1 MGIFISRDG
10 QQFGPYPVEQVRE
23 LLNQGILQANDLAW
37 HEGLEGWI
45 SLGELKASEPGDPP
59 PPIPAQPEPAMA
71 APPAKAGGNIKL
83 FIGLGAT
90 LAVLAIAAGAWL
102 LLAPKKEQLAGSDP
116 KPNAPGSQNPK
127 TKAPTAKLTPEEAAE
142 VMAWEIGTWE
152 SQGEGQP
159 AGGQPN
165 PIMMTKEVR
174 WKEEGKSLE
183 YQFSLIENGKPV
195 TYFGHQEYD
204 AAMGVFVYRS
214 KWGNNPETTSH
225 EVHDITTGISRGI
238 SVPTPANGEPSTTV
252 LNKRV
257 GDDQSEQTL
266 KTSQN
271 GQVIYSH
278 QITSTRI
285 NTAPTEPTV
294 ANPEPKDPN
303 LDQIESPEALAKR
316 TLDALSKNDF
326 SALSKLGAESLPKEV
341 LINTWAN
348 LRYAATEENI
358 QLTAQRR
365 NITEEEA
372 KEYLKEKIRKEK
384 ARMEE
389 MYEKG
394 IKEETAD
401 RRQSFDR
408 VIAEGKKQANID
420 WGKVS
425 FVRLEGEP
433 FEKNGIKGG
442 DFFIVLAY
450 QGNNFKIKL
459 DDCMHYPKHGWFL
472 THGPDWGDGT
482 DEDDAGASDETSEG
496 ESSHEEPAPPEPAPN
511 APAKGLVAYY
521 PFNGNARNEAGNNH
535 HGQVFGAKL
544 TADRHGKV
552 NSAYQF
558 KPGDHIK
565 IDGLMG
571 KPKNLT
577 LSAWV
582 KLDGQ
587 QGRLGSEIIS
597 LGDIAVLRADNKSP
611 YSQKTGTGGI
621 FFGGEKFWIHTMA
634 KANYTGT
641 GWHQIVFTFDD
652 GANAQV
658 TYVDGKQMA
667 SKENPKSIVYEGG
680 GTDTFIGVHGK
691 TAKQNWRSQGIIDDL
706 RVYDRA
712 LTSAEVEKLFRSEKP
727 AFPLQAGNPIKITT
741 ITELRAEAQ
750 GGNPQAQFSM
760 GLKFINGSD
769 GLKKNPQVTEKL
781 WLRASKQ
788 GHLIAQMN
796 LGLLYSRGALGEK
809 DSLKGYQWAKLSVQG
824 GHQRAKQLV
833 ETLEKELT
841 PEQITEADKFVKNF
855 IPVSENSIVEEP
867 TNPEPN
873 TQPVQYTILGT
884 LTDQFDLTKA
894 KTNVEDTLE
903 AHPGVDLMVGL
914 FEYNPPAI
922 LKSLKTANQLGK
934 VKVVGFD
941 ENDATLQA
949 IKDGTM
955 HGTVV
960 HNPYQIGYKSIE
972 VLHALKQGKDHIIPK
987 DGFIKIPARA
997 IRRDN
1002 VEQFQ
1007 ATLKKHLKGPDPM
1020 AVSDD
1025 WPRFSIVTTGH
1036 AGFWTIASTGISEA
1050 GYDLRVQTEIHKPTQ
1065 GVRDQNR
1072 ILQEL
1077 VAEGVDGIAISP
1089 LDPANQKAFLQDIAK
1104 KTILITNDLDVP
1116 ESNRRAHISL
1126 NNYEAGR
1133 LCGKLVKEALPQ
1145 GGEVMI
1151 FVGLLNSETAKLR
1164 RQGLVDEL
1172 NNVEAPTKPEPK
1184 AEAKQLTPEEI
1195 SEALSLRVGTFK
1207 VTEKA
1212 SGKVLETFTGTWVK
1226 KGLSTEFR
1234 NTGENKAGAI
1244 VTYDPVQNLF
1254 IENFENGASIH
1265 HSTWNP
1271 LTKTLVRR
1279 LITPKPPAGESVT
1292 MFLRKIGPNQNDIR
1306 IEFRRNGELVRKI
1319 EAIGT
1324 RIEKPAELA
1333 PSTKPESSDD
1343 DKKPGTVLWEFE
1355 TGDGVG
1361 SSPAIGPDG
1370 TVYVGSWD
1378 KKLYAL
1384 SGKTGDKLWEFK
1396 TGDGVECSPAIG
1408 PDGTVYVGSDDG
1420 KLYALSGKTGDKLW
1434 EFQTGGVV
1442 VRSSP
1447 AIGTDGT
1454 LYVGSGDHNLYA
1466 KLYALSGKTGIKL
1479 WEFKTGRTVYS
1490 SPAIGTD
1497 GTVYVGS
1504 GDRKLY
1510 ALSGKTGVKLWE
1522 FKTGREV
1529 HSSPAIGTDG
1539 TVYVGSDDYKL
1550 YALSGKTGDKLWEFK
1565 TGFMVSSSPAIGTDG
1580 TLYVGSSDKKLYA
1593 INGKTGVKLWEF
1605 KTGGTVSSSPTIGT
1619 GGTLY
1624 VGSYDK
1630 KLYAI
1635 KTNSKGLAKSPW
1647 PMRGQNP
1654 QHTGRA
1660 PKQ

>member
-1 MGIFISRDG
+1 MEIFISREG
-10 QQFGPYPVEQVRE
+10 QQFGPYPIEQVRE
-23 LLNQGILQANDLAW
+23 LLNQNVLLPDDLAY
-37 HEGLEGWI
+37 HEGLDNWV
-45 SLGELKASEPGDPP
+45 SLSDIVGITEVPTIPPLPPPTPQIDLAQTSEPSSSPVTSAQSSVAPASAGQGRMVLAFVSVLLVLVGLGSVGIWFAFFNEKQSDSGANKAS
-59 PPIPAQPEPAMA
+59 
-71 APPAKAGGNIKL
+71 L
-83 FIGLGAT
+83 T
-90 LAVLAIAAGAWL
+90 R
-102 LLAPKKEQLAGSDP
+102 
-116 KPNAPGSQNPK
+116 APGALSP
-127 TKAPTAKLTPEEAAE
+127 AE
-142 VMAWEIGTWE
+142 VETLFADDIGTWKAR
-152 SQGEGQP
+152 GFVMY
-159 AGGQPN
+159 AGGPLQDENFELIIEWDKQGASTICKFAPLIN
-165 PIMMTKEVR
+165 GERVPFV
-174 WKEEGKSLE
+174 GK
-183 YQFSLIENGKPV
+183 KK
-195 TYFGHQEYD
+195 YD
-204 AAMGVFVYRS
+204 PQAGVFIWRS
-214 KWGNNPETTSH
+214 KGGEFPEGTSH
-225 EVHDITTGISRGI
+225 ERYDAKTKTYH
-238 SVPTPANGEPSTTV
+238 GEGTFPDGA
-252 LNKRV
+252 K
-257 GDDQSEQTL
+257 E
-266 KTSQN
+266 
-271 GQVIYSH
+271 
-278 QITSTRI
+278 TSTQRI
-285 NTAPTEPTV
+285 IHQNRRYMKSQVVKDGEVVFIREAVLTRVLDNNSNKPSLLGNILAMALPTGSGDMPAE
-294 ANPEPKDPN
+294 AAS
-303 LDQIESPEALAKR
+303 ESM
-316 TLDALSKNDF
+316 DS
-326 SALSKLGAESLPKEV
+326 
-341 LINTWAN
+341 
-348 LRYAATEENI
+348 
-358 QLTAQRR
+358 
-365 NITEEEA
+365 EEA
-372 KEYLKEKIRKEK
+372 HDHSHDHIGPVTDSLRK
-384 ARMEE
+384 
-389 MYEKG
+389 
-394 IKEETAD
+394 
-401 RRQSFDR
+401 S
-408 VIAEGKKQANID
+408 
-420 WGKVS
+420 
-425 FVRLEGEP
+425 
-433 FEKNGIKGG
+433 
-442 DFFIVLAY
+442 
-450 QGNNFKIKL
+450 
-459 DDCMHYPKHGWFL
+459 
-472 THGPDWGDGT
+472 
-482 DEDDAGASDETSEG
+482 
-496 ESSHEEPAPPEPAPN
+496 
-511 APAKGLVAYY
+511 LVAYY

-544 TADRHGKV
+544 TADRHGKA
-552 NSAYQF
+552 NSAYHF
-558 KPGDHIK
+558 KLGDHVK

-571 KPKNLT
+571 KPRNLT
-577 LSAWV
+577 LSAWF
-582 KLDGQ
+582 KLEGP

-597 LGDIAVLRADNKSP
+597 LGDIAVLRADNNSA
-611 YSQKTGTGGI
+611 YAQRNGTGGV
-621 FFGGEKFWIHTMA
+621 FFGGEKFWVHTMA
-634 KANYTGT
+634 PANYTGT
-641 GWHQIVFTFDD
+641 GWHQIVFTFNE
-652 GANAQV
+652 ALKKQV

-667 SKENPKSIVYEGG
+667 SKENPKSTVYEGG

-712 LTSAEVEKLFRSEKP
+712 LTTAEVEKLFRSEKP

-750 GGNPQAQFSM
+750 AGDPQAQFSM

-809 DSLKGYQWAKLSVQG
+809 DSLKGYQWAKLSFQG

-855 IPVSENSIVEEP
+855 IPVSENSVVEEP

-949 IKDGTM
+949 IKKGTM

-972 VLHALKQGKDHIIPK
+972 VLHALKQGKDQIIPK

-1025 WPRFSIVTTGH
+1025 WPRFSIVTTSH
-1036 AGFWTIASTGISEA
+1036 AGFWTIASTGTSEA

-1065 GVRDQNR
+1065 GVKDQNR

-1077 VAEGVDGIAISP
+1077 VAKGVDGIAISP
-1089 LDPANQKAFLQDIAK
+1089 LDPANQNAFLQDIAK
-1104 KTILITNDLDVP
+1104 KTILITNDIDAP

-1126 NNYEAGR
+1126 DNYEAGR

-1164 RQGLVDEL
+1164 RQGLIDEL
-1172 NNVEAPTKPEPK
+1172 KNVEAPTTPEPK
-1184 AEAKQLTPEEI
+1184 TEAKQLTPEEI

-1212 SGKVLETFTGTWVK
+1212 SEKVLETFTGTWVK

-1234 NTGENKAGAI
+1234 STGENKAGAI

-1265 HSTWNP
+1265 HSKWDL

-1292 MFLRKIGPNQNDIR
+1292 MFLRKIAPNQNDIR
-1306 IEFRRNGELVRKI
+1306 VEFRRNGELVRKI

-1324 RIEKPAELA
+1324 RIEKPAELD

-1355 TGDGVG
+1355 TGGAIG
-1361 SSPAIGPDG
+1361 LSSPAIGSDG
-1370 TVYVGSWD
+1370 TVYVGS
-1378 KKLYAL
+1378 L
-1384 SGKTGDKLWEFK
+1384 
-1396 TGDGVECSPAIG
+1396 
-1408 PDGTVYVGSDDG
+1408 
-1420 KLYALSGKTGDKLW
+1420 
-1434 EFQTGGVV
+1434 
-1442 VRSSP
+1442 
-1447 AIGTDGT
+1447 
-1454 LYVGSGDHNLYA
+1454 
-1466 KLYALSGKTGIKL
+1466 
-1479 WEFKTGRTVYS
+1479 
-1490 SPAIGTD
+1490 
-1497 GTVYVGS
+1497 
-1504 GDRKLY
+1504 
-1510 ALSGKTGVKLWE
+1510 
-1522 FKTGREV
+1522 
-1529 HSSPAIGTDG
+1529 
-1539 TVYVGSDDYKL
+1539 
-1550 YALSGKTGDKLWEFK
+1550 
-1565 TGFMVSSSPAIGTDG
+1565 
-1580 TLYVGSSDKKLYA
+1580 DKKLYA
-1593 INGKTGVKLWEF
+1593 INGKAGVKLWEF
-1605 KTGGTVSSSPTIGT
+1605 QTGSVVSSSPGIGSD
-1619 GGTLY
+1619 GTVY
-1624 VGSYDK
+1624 VGSPDN

-1635 KTNSKGLAKSPW
+1635 KTDSKGLAKSPW
-1647 PMRGQNP
+1647 PMRGQNA
-1654 QHTGRA
+1654 QHTGRV